1 MVHNNTKSAFGTWF
15 SPRGV
20 GTVGSRSDSEV
31 PSIETCTSIHEVFH
45 SLVSEATQ
53 THHYQPTSAA
63 SAYVT
68 SVLVDYAHPTME
80 LGAPTARPLSVLL
93 VEALSVQGAQR
104 FAGLRALGD
113 GVLYFAGFFSECQL
127 WHEVDRGYAQRIGA
141 RAYSEAAAMLRFAT
155 GQADEQRM
163 PDLFTE
169 LSEEFGAF
177 VGLVRAVAE
186 MLLAHAHKSDAAVL
200 TLYERWLSSGSQALA
215 EALAREG
222 VLAVRPMGGGT
233 YH

>member
-1 MVHNNTKSAFGTWF
+1 LRPHSL
-15 SPRGV
+15 
-20 GTVGSRSDSEV
+20 GTVGIPSDSEA

-53 THHYQPTSAA
+53 AQDYQPTSAA

-68 SVLVDYAHPTME
+68 SVLVDYAHPTTE
-80 LGAPTARPLSVLL
+80 LGAPTTRPLSVLL
-93 VEALSVQGAQR
+93 VEALSVQGAER

-127 WHEVDRGYAQRIGA
+127 WREVDRGYAQGIGA
-141 RAYSEAAAMLRFAT
+141 RAYSEAAAMLRFAK
-155 GQADEQRM
+155 GRGDEQRM
-163 PDLFTE
+163 PDLFRE

-177 VGLVRAVAE
+177 VELVHAVSE
-186 MLLAHAHKSDAAVL
+186 MLLAHEHKSDTAVL
-200 TLYERWLSSGSQALA
+200 TLYERWLSSGSEALA
-215 EALAREG
+215 EALARHG
-222 VLAVRPMGGGT
+222 VLPVRPTSGGS